1 MKKIFAIALALV
13 MVLSMASAFA
23 SPCTAGFDWTKVDTT
38 ACGKAKV
45 EVVPYVKVSN
55 GCGGY
60 DWQVSECA
68 GSVKDEKVYFAIR
81 LTVDADMDMEWWNKA
96 ALTISS
102 TGMTSNYT
110 KAALD
115 KTGVASSDKEAVYY
129 YKWEGSGSWVK
140 VGTEAGQIDVADD
153 VEAASA
159 VSVYM
164 KGMEV
169 ADSSKAKVCV
179 NLNSTG
185 NDFVRGTVGKYYVEY
200 ITENGQ
206 LVLKVWEKQ
215 TAKNPLA
222 VYTIVNDKV
231 VKVDYTNAG
240 SCAPYDVASIKAFFG
255 IYEGTTITTK
265 LVNKNFGWDNKISDC
280 NTWSSNVTAIVDT
293 DCVVA
298 IPKTGDASVLAWLF

>member
-23 SPCTAGFDWTKVDTT
+23 SPCMGGFDWTKVSTT

-68 GSVKDEKVYFAIR
+68 GSVKDEKVYFAIK

-110 KAALD
+110 KEVLD

-129 YKWEGSGSWVK
+129 YKWVGSGSWVK
-140 VGTEAGQIDVADD
+140 VGTDAGQIDVADD

-159 VSVYM
+159 VSDYM

-185 NDFVRGTVGKYYVEY
+185 NNFTDGTVGKYWVSYAAN
-200 ITENGQ
+200 TE
-206 LVLKVWEKQ
+206 LEVWDKDPSKGGVKYAE
-215 TAKNPLA
+215 
-222 VYTIVNDKV
+222 YTIANDKV
-231 VKVDYTNAG
+231 VKVDYTTAG
-240 SCAPYDVASIKAFFG
+240 SCAPYDMASIKAFFG
-255 IYEGTTITTK
+255 LDEGVAVTQK
-265 LVNKNFGWDNKISDC
+265 LVNANFGWDDKQEDC
-280 NTWSSNVTAIVDT
+280 FKWNATTAIVDAE
-293 DCVVA
+293 CVVA

>member
-13 MVLSMASAFA
+13 MVLSMTAAFA
-23 SPCTAGFDWTKVDTT
+23 SPCTAGFDWTATSTT
-38 ACGKAKV
+38 ACGKAKL

-68 GSVKDEKVYFAIR
+68 GSVKDEKVYFAIK
-81 LTVDADMDMEWWNKA
+81 LTVDADLDTEWWNKA

-140 VGTEAGQIDVADD
+140 VGTEAGQISVADD
-153 VEAASA
+153 VEVASA
-159 VSVYM
+159 VGVYM

-185 NDFVRGTVGKYYVEY
+185 NDFSSGTVGKYFV
-200 ITENGQ
+200 TWNNGLLQ
-206 LVLKVWEKQ
+206 VWEKNGAAATEWLATYTVNADDVVTKVEYQ
-215 TAKNPLA
+215 AK
-222 VYTIVNDKV
+222 
-231 VKVDYTNAG
+231 
-240 SCAPYDVASIKAFFG
+240 SCAPYDMASIKAFFG
-255 IYEGTTITTK
+255 IDEGTKITQK
-265 LVNKNFGWDNKISDC
+265 LVNKNFGWDDKIEDC
-280 NTWSSNVTAIVDT
+280 FKWNATTAIVDAE
-293 DCVVA
+293 CVVA

>member
-23 SPCTAGFDWTKVDTT
+23 SPCMGGFDWTKVSTT

-68 GSVKDEKVYFAIR
+68 GSVKDEKVYFAIK

-110 KAALD
+110 KEVLD

-129 YKWEGSGSWVK
+129 YKWVGSGSWVK
-140 VGTEAGQIDVADD
+140 VGTDAGQIDVADD

-159 VSVYM
+159 VSDYM

-179 NLNSTG
+179 KLTSTG
-185 NDFVRGTVGKYYVEY
+185 NDFSEGVVGEYYVSY
-200 ITENGQ
+200 GTFGSYKA
-206 LVLKVWEKQ
+206 LKVYDKKGGSVIAE
-215 TAKNPLA
+215 
-222 VYTIVNDKV
+222 YTVNDDDV
-231 VKVDYTNAG
+231 VTKVDYSGAK
-240 SCAPYDVASIKAFFG
+240 SCAPDDVASIKGFFG
-255 IYEGTTITTK
+255 IDEGTTITQK
-265 LVNKNFGWDNKISDC
+265 LVNANFGWDDKQEDC
-280 NTWSSNVTAIVDT
+280 FKWNATTAIVDNE
-293 DCVVA
+293 CVVA